1 MTSTLEEIVGYLNF
15 SSGASD
21 PKFLRNLNTLF
32 RTLNS
37 EVVTNDSLN
46 QAAALVNQTVARLHA
61 AGGPFADTTQAES
74 VVRLLVEKL
83 LPAYREFHRD
93 LLFHQSTEELWQPFF
108 IGRALEALLTQGSP
122 WNETERIINGALE
135 QLNDFVG
142 YRPVATLESGSP
154 SEPYTHEF
162 VRPVPLYIQG
172 AGVAMGRYERIIT
185 HALNILSNTDEDL
198 LGRAWFDLDRLEEI
212 ALDPRAYD
220 FDHPMNRRPNYHF
233 GQWDPHHITGDGF
246 YSRFVLQQVTLD
258 ALLSRCEGRAPTDDF
273 SEDEC
278 WIEAASVL
286 AGTMLM
292 AAGTSGDGPT
302 RHDSNVT
309 LSTLLPQIANYRDEF
324 YEQLLGQIDGD
335 HGGRLLDESKRFRQ
349 PFGGARQHL
358 NHELARRRA
367 LQMQRVHLAYLYA
380 RLGYPEAAQ
389 RQADSV
395 RVPSARML
403 SEIYCRLTAGHDAID
418 NGDVPLVVENLKE
431 IEVLT
436 HRAIECGALVDPW
449 NVVGFAG
456 NFSLFPALE
465 NSVHDWRV
473 DELIE
478 LVEQVLDLCA
488 RAWSESAAVDDADME
503 KVFST
508 MLARLS
514 RWWDQFATYSVEG
527 VNRLV
532 AKEIEVSANLVAGA
546 LNAWHK
552 AGAASGDVSFW
563 RMFVDQ
569 FDNSK
574 AFELVIE
581 ALLDHGDT
589 VASMALMMQWVSQK
603 DRTPLEEGESSFR
616 RLSFRWLATV
626 EELQN
631 ESGINRWPEV
641 ARFFD
646 FLEANAEEYWQ
657 APSLM
662 VDGSIGELFDDLDDV
677 EYFDDDEEDG
687 EEEIG
692 GGEDDE
698 EEESEIFDAAY
709 DEMVFRD
716 SSDDGIEGGIF
727 EEGMEYEDSEW
738 EYEVQRLE
746 QRLDFLSTVANL
758 WKHATIVW
766 GGPAAENIVA
776 DNDNTP
782 AQRFAQWLAQAN
794 TNYGSLVE
802 LLETVHRFH
811 FALPG
816 GSHDSLM
823 EYDRLRTIKESL
835 IQEII
840 TTCVETADAAR
851 LLAATRGVDLATAEP
866 LVEPIDLRSVEL
878 LRGVLSGDAEKV
890 RSLWTDFLD
899 SLRPQPL
906 LYVPHSR
913 GGEPRQ
919 IVNTR
924 CLQHLLND
932 LLGWLPQLGM
942 IRETCQLLELAQQM
956 ESEHP
961 VGQGAVTEFDRLFEN
976 GYQAIVR
983 SMIASAEQWDEDI
996 PADGSQHADHL
1007 LIDAL
1012 QLLTE
1017 GQLDRWL
1024 QHSRTLRLSV
1034 VERLAEEKD
1043 WDGFV
1048 EFIKRY
1054 GADIFDHRLMSSLGN
1069 LSGILHQG
1077 VDTWLETLEEDPD
1090 AEDDMRLLG
1099 ELDKGIPRDE
1109 AVEQLT
1115 IAMEA
1120 VVENYRVYRDYNTTT
1135 TQSDHGELLY
1145 TLIDFLRLRA
1155 TYDRVAWNLKPV
1167 IWAHEILIRHRR
1179 LLAAEIWCQA
1189 FAERTT
1195 DAADAHQ
1202 SRLERLS
1209 QQYGMRLATIADRI
1223 GERFVRPLLI
1233 DRVRALVEPAFTA
1246 EGSARQE
1253 AFDALER
1260 EIASLANEPSGAGLD
1275 LPDWLA
1281 AMEDEVTSARS
1292 RYSYQSLADRLNSRI
1307 GQVKLSWSE
1316 LLQQLGDESVDTES
1330 AKKAPNSRRQT
1341 CRQVPSDSSNRGYWA
1356 SCSFATKPPYFDLVD
1371 GCSYILNELRLN
1383 GDKR

>member
-1 MTSTLEEIVGYLNF
+1 MKSSPEQSDAALAPLLEEIVGYLNF
-15 SSGASD
+15 SSGATD
-21 PKFLRNLNTLF
+21 PKFLRNLNDLF
-32 RTLNS
+32 R
-37 EVVTNDSLN
+37 SLSFDCP
-46 QAAALVNQTVARLHA
+46 AAEILPQLTQRILKTVARLRQ
-61 AGGPFADTTQAES
+61 AGGAFADTRQAEAVLS
-74 VVRLLVEKL
+74 ILVEKL
-83 LPAYREFHRD
+83 LPSYREFHRD
-93 LLFHQSTEELWQPFF
+93 LLFHQTAEDLWQPFF
-108 IGRALEALLTQGSP
+108 LGRACEVILTQGSP
-122 WNETERIINGALE
+122 WNETDRIVSGAIE

-142 YRPVATLESGSP
+142 YRPVATLESGSL
-154 SEPYTHEF
+154 SEPYSHEF
-162 VRPVPLYIQG
+162 VRPIPLYIRG

-185 HALNILSNTDEDL
+185 LALNILANTDEHL
-198 LGRAWFDLDRLEEI
+198 LERAWFDLERLEEI

-220 FDHPMNRRPNYHF
+220 FDHPVNRRPNYHF
-233 GQWDPHHITGDGF
+233 GQWDPHHIDNDGH

-258 ALLSRCEGRAPTDDF
+258 ALLSRCECHDYSQD
-273 SEDEC
+273 SNEEEC
-278 WIEAASVL
+278 WFEAASVL

-292 AAGTSGDGPT
+292 AAGTSGDSPT

-309 LSTLLPQIANYRDEF
+309 LSTLLPHIASYRDEF
-324 YEQLLGQIDGD
+324 YEQLLHQIDGE
-335 HGGRLLDESKRFRQ
+335 HGVRLLEEADLNRQ
-349 PFGGARQHL
+349 PFGAARQHL

-418 NGDVPLVVENLKE
+418 TGQMASTVENLQE
-431 IEVLT
+431 IEGLV

-488 RAWSESAAVDDADME
+488 RAWSEAAAVDDSEME

-508 MLARLS
+508 MLTRLAT
-514 RWWDQFATYSVEG
+514 WWDQFATYSVEG

-581 ALLDHGDT
+581 ALLDHSDT

-603 DRTPLEEGESSFR
+603 NRTPLEEGESSFR

-626 EELQN
+626 EELQE
-631 ESGINRWPEV
+631 ESLINRWPEV
-641 ARFFD
+641 VKFFD
-646 FLEANAEEYWQ
+646 YLEANAEDYWR
-657 APSLM
+657 APTLM
-662 VDGSIGELFDDLDDV
+662 LDGSLGDLFEDLDD
-677 EYFDDDEEDG
+677 DDDYFEDDG
-687 EEEIG
+687 ED
-692 GGEDDE
+692 EDDE
-698 EEESEIFDAAY
+698 QPELEEDEDEENELFDAAY

-716 SSDDGIEGGIF
+716 STDDGNEGEIY
-727 EEGMEYEDSEW
+727 EDAEYEDTEW
-738 EYEVQRLE
+738 EFEVQRLE

-758 WKHATIVW
+758 WKHAVIVW
-766 GGPAAENIVA
+766 GGHASENIVA
-776 DNDNTP
+776 DNNIKPGDLFE
-782 AQRFAQWLAQAN
+782 AWLSQAN
-794 TNYGSLVE
+794 NNYASLVE

-816 GSHDSLM
+816 GSPASLA

-840 TTCVETADAAR
+840 TTCVEAADAAR
-851 LLAATRGVDLATAEP
+851 LLAATRGSLSLAAAEP

-878 LRGVLSGDAEKV
+878 LRKVLSGNPDEV
-890 RSLWTDFLD
+890 RGLWPEFLD
-899 SLRPQPL
+899 SLRPLPL

-932 LLGWLPQLGM
+932 LLGWLPQLGL
-942 IRETCQLLELAQQM
+942 IQETCQLLEMAQQM

-983 SMIASAEQWDEDI
+983 SMILSAEQWDEDA
-996 PADGSQHADHL
+996 PPGSSQHADHL

-1024 QHSRTLRLSV
+1024 QHSRTLRLSI
-1034 VERLAEEKD
+1034 VERLSEEKD
-1043 WDGFV
+1043 WQRFV
-1048 EFIKRY
+1048 QFIKRY

-1069 LSGILHQG
+1069 LRGILHQG
-1077 VDTWLETLEEDPD
+1077 VETWLDLLLEDPEC
-1090 AEDDMRLLG
+1090 EDNIKLLS
-1099 ELDKGIPRDE
+1099 ELDTIWPRDE
-1109 AVEQLT
+1109 AVELLT
-1115 IAMEA
+1115 LAIEA

-1195 DAADAHQ
+1195 DAADARQ
-1202 SRLERLS
+1202 RDLELLS
-1209 QQYGMRLATIADRI
+1209 QRYGMRLATIADRI

-1233 DRVRALVEPAFTA
+1233 DRVRALVEPALTA
-1246 EGSARQE
+1246 EGSERRE
-1253 AFDALER
+1253 AFEALER
-1260 EIASLANEPSGAGLD
+1260 EIAGLANEPSGAGLD

-1281 AMEDEVTSARS
+1281 ALEDEVTSARS
-1292 RYSYQSLADRLNSRI
+1292 RYSYQSLSDRLNSRI
-1307 GQVKLSWSE
+1307 GQVRLSWSD
-1316 LLQQLGDESVDTES
+1316 LLEQLGDESVG
-1330 AKKAPNSRRQT
+1330 P
-1341 CRQVPSDSSNRGYWA
+1341 
-1356 SCSFATKPPYFDLVD
+1356 ATA
-1371 GCSYILNELRLN
+1371 EE
-1383 GDKR
+1383 

>member
-1 MTSTLEEIVGYLNF
+1 MKPDRSQIDAALNPILEEIVGYLNF

-21 PKFLRNLNTLF
+21 PKFLRNINTLF
-32 RTLNS
+32 RTLS
-37 EVVTNDSLN
+37 QRYSPDDSLTKFTEY
-46 QAAALVNQTVARLHA
+46 VGQTTARLHKE
-61 AGGPFADTTQAES
+61 GGPFADTTQAEA
-74 VVRLLVEKL
+74 VLRILTDKL
-83 LPAYREFHRD
+83 LPEYREFHRD
-93 LLFHQSTEELWQPFF
+93 LLFHQEPADLWQPFF
-108 IGRALEALLTQGSP
+108 LGRACEAILAQGSP
-122 WNETERIINGALE
+122 WNETERIVRGALE

-142 YRPVATLESGSP
+142 YRPVATLESGALSD
-154 SEPYTHEF
+154 PYPHEF
-162 VRPVPLYIQG
+162 VRPIPLYIRG

-185 HALNILSNTDEDL
+185 IALNILANTDEDL
-198 LGRAWFDLDRLEEI
+198 LARAWFDLDRLEEI
-212 ALDPRAYD
+212 AVDPRAYD
-220 FDHPMNRRPNYHF
+220 FDHPVNRRPNYHF
-233 GQWDPHHITGDGF
+233 GQWDPHHIGHDGF

-258 ALLSRCEGRAPTDDF
+258 ALLSRCEQRSYPEGCT
-273 SEDEC
+273 EEEC
-278 WIEAASVL
+278 WYEAASVL

-292 AAGTSGDGPT
+292 AAGTSGDSPT

-309 LSTLLPQIANYRDEF
+309 LSTLLPHIAAYRDEF
-324 YEQLLGQIDGD
+324 YEQLLHQIDGD
-335 HGGRLLDESKRFRQ
+335 HGVRLLEEAERYRQ
-349 PFGGARQHL
+349 PFGAARQHL

-367 LQMQRVHLAYLYA
+367 MQMQRVHLAYLYA

-395 RVPSARML
+395 RVPAARML

-418 NGDVPLVVENLKE
+418 AGEMPRTFENLQE
-431 IEVLT
+431 IEGLM

-456 NFSLFPALE
+456 NFSLFPAIE

-488 RAWSESAAVDDADME
+488 RAWSEAAAIDDAEME

-508 MLARLS
+508 MLARLTK
-514 RWWDQFATYSVEG
+514 WWDQFATYSVEG

-552 AGAASGDVSFW
+552 AGAASGDISFW

-626 EELQN
+626 EELQE
-631 ESGINRWPEV
+631 ESEVNRWPEV
-641 ARFFD
+641 AKFFD

-662 VDGSIGELFDDLDDV
+662 LDGSVGELFDDLDDV
-677 EYFDDDEEDG
+677 EYY
-687 EEEIG
+687 
-692 GGEDDE
+692 DDE
-698 EEESEIFDAAY
+698 EEDDEAELAGDEEDDDENELFNAAY

-716 SSDDGIEGGIF
+716 STDDGNEGEIF
-727 EEGMEYEDSEW
+727 GESSEYEDSEW

-758 WKHATIVW
+758 WKHAVIVW
-766 GGPAAENIVA
+766 GGHASANVRA
-776 DNDNTP
+776 DNDTRP
-782 AQRFAQWLAQAN
+782 AELFEFWLGQAN
-794 TNYGSLVE
+794 KNYASLIE

-811 FALPG
+811 FALPS
-816 GSHDSLM
+816 GSHESLA

-835 IQEII
+835 IQDII

-851 LLAATRGVDLATAEP
+851 LLAATRGAGSLAKAEP

-878 LRGVLSGDAEKV
+878 LQKVLEGDAEGV
-890 RSLWTDFLD
+890 RLLWPDFVE

-942 IRETCQLLELAQQM
+942 IRETCELLELAQQM
-956 ESEHP
+956 ESDHP

-983 SMIASAEQWDEDI
+983 SMIASAEQWDEEI
-996 PADGSQHADHL
+996 SEGGSQHADHL

-1034 VERLAEEKD
+1034 VERLSEEKD
-1043 WDGFV
+1043 WQRFV
-1048 EFIKRY
+1048 EFIRRY

-1069 LSGILHQG
+1069 LRGILHQG
-1077 VDTWLETLEEDPD
+1077 VDTWLETLEDDPD
-1090 AEDDMRLLG
+1090 AEDNMKLLG
-1099 ELDKGIPRDE
+1099 DLDTEWPRDD

-1115 IAMEA
+1115 LAIEA

-1145 TLIDFLRLRA
+1145 MLIDFLRLRA

-1167 IWAHEILIRHRR
+1167 VWAHEILIRHRR

-1195 DAADAHQ
+1195 DAAD
-1202 SRLERLS
+1202 SRLRDLERLS
-1209 QQYGMRLATIADRI
+1209 QQYGMRLATIADRV

-1233 DRVRALVEPAFTA
+1233 DRVRALVEPALMA
-1246 EGSARQE
+1246 EGSERQE

-1281 AMEDEVTSARS
+1281 ALEDEVTSARS
-1292 RYSYQSLADRLNSRI
+1292 RYNYQSLSDRLNSRI
-1307 GQVKLSWSE
+1307 GQIRLSWSD
-1316 LLQQLGDESVDTES
+1316 LLQQLGDETAEPDSTE
-1330 AKKAPNSRRQT
+1330 
-1341 CRQVPSDSSNRGYWA
+1341 
-1356 SCSFATKPPYFDLVD
+1356 
-1371 GCSYILNELRLN
+1371 E
-1383 GDKR
+1383 